1 MYVVKYQMMAQRCPG
16 QRSALDCFVLIAVP
30 DSAET
35 KNILAILST
44 LAKSLSEYGDHMDFF
59 FAVQKTLKIKH
70 SLRELK
76 YSQMYA
82 EIAIRHTFK
91 MFLGCF

>member
-44 LAKSLSEYGDHMDFF
+44 LAKSLSEYRDHTDFF
-59 FAVQKTLKIKH
+59 LPYKKRSK
-70 SLRELK
+70 
-76 YSQMYA
+76 
-82 EIAIRHTFK
+82 
-91 MFLGCF
+91 